1 MKKVIAFFLIAVV
14 AMVAVFAAEDV
25 KETDTLEVTTNV
37 GAINYI
43 AFVAASNKENLNPA
57 TNPTPKGSANPTVE
71 ELAAGYTGIGVAVRT
86 NKPYSLDITLT
97 GGPMSREPEKTEVY
111 PLTVTKGAKEVISA
125 TTTPGGQAT
134 ADDGASVAFDTAD
147 DSDSLSLA
155 ENNDSPTGRRMFY
168 YPLTLA
174 CDLRE
179 ASAGKYTSTITVTIQ
194 AQDSG
199 EGGGV

>member
-1 MKKVIAFFLIAVV
+1 MKKVVAFFLIAVV
-14 AMVAVFAAEDV
+14 AMVALFAAEDV
-25 KETDTLEVTTNV
+25 NEDDNLTVTTSV

-43 AFVAASNKENLNPA
+43 AFVDASDKGNLDPA

-71 ELAAGYTGIGVAVRT
+71 ELAAGYKGIGVAVRT

-97 GGPMSREPEKTEVY
+97 GNPMSRGTEVY
-111 PLTVTKGAKEVISA
+111 PLTVAKGTKEVIA
-125 TTTPGGQAT
+125 TTTSSDVQTT
-134 ADDGASVAFDTAD
+134 ADDGTSVTFDTAE

-168 YPLTLA
+168 YPLTLT
-174 CDLRE
+174 CNLTE
-179 ASAGKYTSTITVTIQ
+179 ASAGDYTSTITVTIQ
-194 AQDSG
+194 PQEGG